1 MTSTRIEAEA
11 VEQNAHGVPSVSVEE
26 PQADGHGVLRQYRA
40 NTPFIQRQGTAD
52 PRQRCVMVSAK
63 SIRFASSPVGR
74 WWIRLALV
82 TALAALFGL
91 AEVHAQT
98 QASGDQ
104 GSAAVIDDIVTGSRV
119 LADFGVLDGFGHV
132 SARDPKNPN
141 HFLMSRSLAP
151 ALVTAGDIMEF
162 DLDGNAVDARG
173 RALFLER
180 FIHAAIYRARPDVMS
195 VVHTHSPGV
204 IPFTIS
210 QVPLRPVFRNA
221 AFLAAGAPV
230 WDIRKDFGDTD
241 MLVRDEAIGRSLAQ
255 TLGDRSVVL
264 MRGHGDVTVGSS
276 IKVAAFRAYYADVNA
291 RLQSQAVA
299 FGGPVDFLTSGEG
312 TKADAMNAVLV
323 DRIWDLWK
331 MRVSVTPTP
340 AK

>member
-1 MTSTRIEAEA
+1 M
-11 VEQNAHGVPSVSVEE
+11 
-26 PQADGHGVLRQYRA
+26 LRA
-40 NTPFIQRQGTAD
+40 A
-52 PRQRCVMVSAK
+52 
-63 SIRFASSPVGR
+63 SIRFATTCVCR
-74 WWIRLALV
+74 WWMRCALL
-82 TALAALFGL
+82 TALAALSGF
-91 AEVHAQT
+91 AEVRAQT
-98 QASGDQ
+98 QTSGDPAP
-104 GSAAVIDDIVTGSRV
+104 GNAAVIDDIVTGSRV

-132 SARDPKNPN
+132 SARDPSNPN

-180 FIHAAIYRARPDVMS
+180 FIHAEIYRARPDVMS

-210 QVPLRPVFRNA
+210 QVPLRPVFHNA

-230 WDIRKDFGDTD
+230 WDIRKDFGETD
-241 MLVRDEAIGRSLAQ
+241 MLVRNGEIGRSLAER
-255 TLGDRSVVL
+255 LADKSVVL
-264 MRGHGDVTVGSS
+264 MRGHGDVTVGPAV
-276 IKVAAFRAYYADVNA
+276 KVAVFRAYYADVNA

-299 FGGPVDFLTSGEG
+299 LGGPVNYLTPEEG
-312 TKADAMNAVLV
+312 AKADTVNLAVL
-323 DRIWDLWK
+323 DRIWNLWK
-331 MRVSVTPTP
+331 MRVTTTP